1 MSESCG
7 NPAADTGEALMSS
20 KPSGPTIST
29 QIVEVL
35 HRKKSTNST
44 DQKSASNVK
53 LILGTW

>member
-7 NPAADTGEALMSS
+7 NPAVDTGEALMPS
-20 KPSGPTIST
+20 KPSGPTVST

-35 HRKKSTNST
+35 HRKKSANLT
-44 DQKSASNVK
+44 DQKFASNAK